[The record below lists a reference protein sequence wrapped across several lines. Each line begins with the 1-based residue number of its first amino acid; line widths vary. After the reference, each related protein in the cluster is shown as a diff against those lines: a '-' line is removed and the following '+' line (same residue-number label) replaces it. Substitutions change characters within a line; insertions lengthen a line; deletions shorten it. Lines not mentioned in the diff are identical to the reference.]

1 MNSAVEFR
9 ASCEAKIGRGGDFF
23 INIHPRGLHPIAL
36 VVFKFFLSQFS
47 NPVFTLHLTE
57 DTYNRDKYKENLAL
71 SDPFI
76 NQGYQGD
83 KGDQIRGEREFP
95 FPVIPGNTCLKFPV
109 PSRGI
114 LNFPGKR
121 KFWTGIRTGNT
132 IIICSFEH
140 FLMYS
145 LYVKKM

>member
-1 MNSAVEFR
+1 MRSLTVNSAVEFR
-9 ASCEAKIGRGGDFF
+9 ASCEAKIGTGGDF
-23 INIHPRGLHPIAL
+23 LLPISNP
-36 VVFKFFLSQFS
+36 VVFIQLLLWFSIFLSQFS

-114 LNFPGKR
+114 L
-121 KFWTGIRTGNT
+121 
-132 IIICSFEH
+132 
-140 FLMYS
+140 
-145 LYVKKM
+145 